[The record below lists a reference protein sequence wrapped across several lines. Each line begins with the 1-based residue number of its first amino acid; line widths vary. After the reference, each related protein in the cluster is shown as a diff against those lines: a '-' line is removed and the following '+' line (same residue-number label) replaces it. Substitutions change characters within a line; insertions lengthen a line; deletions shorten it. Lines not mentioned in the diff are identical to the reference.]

1 MRRWQLSVMA
11 VVSRTRAF
19 WVRLLPLVVGTAV
32 ATGILGLLAASQVT
46 PAQQIESRIGG
57 ADGAATAG
65 RALPAGGIAPDIT
78 VHAGTT
84 TLTTELTSFVELAQ
98 PKLASVLYLETV
110 WGRKPTAGRME
121 LLSGRWPVE
130 PGEVAVTPSIGSGE
144 GSSLRSVVG
153 PNTLTVVGIANLT
166 YSSHREAVLAAPGT
180 WAAWPVTRAAAER
193 ADLTANR
200 QLLFEA
206 PDPAGTCERLL
217 ADKSLAGDGLSCETR
232 QSAMQEAA
240 NESPVRFLLE
250 QGLPA
255 LGVQLLGAVL
265 CAGLLTR
272 LLRRTM
278 KPLADVGLSSRA
290 LRITGLV
297 QAAIGG
303 AIATIAGVLAGV
315 GLALLLRPLLASK
328 INHPLSPVVTP
339 GSALLGSILALVVTV
354 TMVRPQSS
362 RRQHKTN
369 VLSDRALRASAS
381 VGCLLIALAVVA
393 SIQLPQTLSTVA
405 VVAVSSSV
413 GFGLLAP
420 QMLLSTSTVGF
431 PPGQRLAA
439 VRALG
444 SNSRTYAVHVTLMAT
459 LVGVLC
465 STLAM
470 VSGLIANLNQI
481 SGTGIP
487 PGMVLLNTDEDGRTR
502 LGDDTVQEFERS
514 LELSNPIRVWQ
525 GVDEAQNGDQ
535 TPWWAFE
542 SVQDAQLVFPG
553 LSQAQLQALAAGRL
567 SLRPDA
573 PTGPLDRS
581 HDLRWLLELRTATE
595 KPSDAYAES
604 LLYLGLTPDQDKSAA
619 GWAQEHS
626 LASGYVKATDVARDL
641 PIPQLTAAAALAFAI
656 CVGLMSSVATRG
668 ELSELRGL
676 LAAFNALGLGR
687 RWCFGTITILSLML
701 SILGVLLGWCSA
713 LLTTLLVWFLLDG
726 SLLLGGLPWLVF
738 GAIGLGAAV
747 GGALGGAL
755 SSYRF
760 AAQEVN
766 GR

>member
-255 LGVQLLGAVL
+255 LGR
-265 CAGLLTR
+265 C
-272 LLRRTM
+272 
-278 KPLADVGLSSRA
+278 
-290 LRITGLV
+290 
-297 QAAIGG
+297 
-303 AIATIAGVLAGV
+303 
-315 GLALLLRPLLASK
+315 
-328 INHPLSPVVTP
+328 
-339 GSALLGSILALVVTV
+339 
-354 TMVRPQSS
+354 
-362 RRQHKTN
+362 
-369 VLSDRALRASAS
+369 
-381 VGCLLIALAVVA
+381 
-393 SIQLPQTLSTVA
+393 
-405 VVAVSSSV
+405 
-413 GFGLLAP
+413 
-420 QMLLSTSTVGF
+420 
-431 PPGQRLAA
+431 
-439 VRALG
+439 
-444 SNSRTYAVHVTLMAT
+444 
-459 LVGVLC
+459 
-465 STLAM
+465 
-470 VSGLIANLNQI
+470 
-481 SGTGIP
+481 
-487 PGMVLLNTDEDGRTR
+487 
-502 LGDDTVQEFERS
+502 
-514 LELSNPIRVWQ
+514 
-525 GVDEAQNGDQ
+525 
-535 TPWWAFE
+535 
-542 SVQDAQLVFPG
+542 
-553 LSQAQLQALAAGRL
+553 
-567 SLRPDA
+567 
-573 PTGPLDRS
+573 
-581 HDLRWLLELRTATE
+581 
-595 KPSDAYAES
+595 
-604 LLYLGLTPDQDKSAA
+604 
-619 GWAQEHS
+619 
-626 LASGYVKATDVARDL
+626 
-641 PIPQLTAAAALAFAI
+641 
-656 CVGLMSSVATRG
+656 
-668 ELSELRGL
+668 
-676 LAAFNALGLGR
+676 
-687 RWCFGTITILSLML
+687 
-701 SILGVLLGWCSA
+701 
-713 LLTTLLVWFLLDG
+713 
-726 SLLLGGLPWLVF
+726 
-738 GAIGLGAAV
+738 
-747 GGALGGAL
+747 
-755 SSYRF
+755 
-760 AAQEVN
+760 
-766 GR
+766 